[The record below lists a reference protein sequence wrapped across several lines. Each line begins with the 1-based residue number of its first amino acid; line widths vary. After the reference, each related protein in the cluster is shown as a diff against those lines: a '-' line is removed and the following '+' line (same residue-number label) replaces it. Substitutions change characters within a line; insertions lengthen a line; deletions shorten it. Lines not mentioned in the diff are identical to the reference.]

1 MVKQKTQSVANFP
14 QKSVTASQSFFDHHR
29 RRTQGEKKCPNLQK
43 LIERKRTDVE
53 LTGDREKTLEHIKT
67 FDMAGQ
73 IFKVGSILKSLK
85 QKQTN
90 QTELNLKKQLL
101 ADPSNSYFPW
111 ENRETSK
118 NQYNDLLSTEKR
130 KKLLSGNGDY

>member
-14 QKSVTASQSFFDHHR
+14 QKSVTASQSFFDHNR

-90 QTELNLKKQLL
+90 QTCLL
-101 ADPSNSYFPW
+101 YTSPSPRDRQKSRMP
-111 ENRETSK
+111 S
-118 NQYNDLLSTEKR
+118 SA
-130 KKLLSGNGDY
+130 